1 MAVYKIFPSQ
11 DASIY
16 SAYPAM
22 NTGLDAIL
30 DVGNSVTS
38 SNPTAQV
45 ARSLIKFDN
54 SEINNV
60 INNIAPGFITGSN
73 WRGST
78 SGSQE
83 GGNWEACLKAY
94 VAKADGVLIDSF
106 IEVYPISGSWFN
118 GSGQYLDNQV
128 ITNGCSWVYRTFSQS
143 AATDGAGN
151 PKGKWMTSG
160 FGTGATG
167 SFSGSD
173 NAGGGNWYW
182 TAGANGYNGIDAF
195 TGSQYTQSFGLRS
208 QKDLNIDVT
217 NYIKIWYSSSNNL
230 IAPSSQTNIANEGF
244 MVKWQDEREFVTN
257 FAESPQIAYYA
268 IDTNTIYPPTL
279 EIKWRDF
286 SYATT
291 IGAVKTGTFLSG
303 SNFPTV
309 PGDTNF
315 PTINNSASLSPF
327 NSPITFANFTAS
339 RVGTGSGDNIH
350 IDLTMNGHSITRAKV
365 TKGGE
370 GYKAGDKIRITSQSI
385 LDEQLIDFVSG
396 DLDFVLLSTQ
406 IDNLDVIDTPDM
418 FVALDDNPGIF
429 YSESINKFRLNVRP
443 DFPRRTFLTSS
454 IETQNHALPSASYY
468 AIKDLDTNEYVVDFD
483 TKYTQISCDV
493 TGSHFTVYMNG
504 LEPERYYQILVQTTV
519 NGNTI
524 VKDEEYYFK
533 VVNG

>member
-1 MAVYKIFPSQ
+1 MAVYKLFPEK

-30 DVGNSVTS
+30 DVSNQVTQ
-38 SNPTAQV
+38 SNPTARV
-45 ARSLIKFDN
+45 ARSLIKFN
-54 SEINNV
+54 QSEINNV
-60 INNIAPGFITGSN
+60 INNIAPGYITGSN
-73 WRGST
+73 WRGTT
-78 SGSQE
+78 SGSQA
-83 GGNWEACLKAY
+83 GGNWGANLKAF
-94 VAKADGVLIDSF
+94 VAKANGVVIDSD
-106 IEVYPISGSWFN
+106 IEVYPISGSWYN
-118 GSGQYLDNQV
+118 GTGQYLDNQQ
-128 ITNGCSWVYRTFSQS
+128 ITNGASWVYRTFSQS

-160 FGTGATG
+160 WGTGATG

-182 TAGANGYNGIDAF
+182 KAGANGYNGIDTF
-195 TGSQYTQSFGLRS
+195 TTYTQSFSLRS
-208 QKDLNIDVT
+208 DKDLDVDVT
-217 NYIKIWYSSSNNL
+217 NYIKIWYSASNNL

-244 MVKWQDEREFVTN
+244 MVKWQNEREFVTN
-257 FAESPQIAYYA
+257 FAESPQLAYYA
-268 IDTNTIYPPTL
+268 IDTNTIYPPVL

-291 IGAVKTGTFLSG
+291 IGAIKSNTWLSG
-303 SNFPTV
+303 SNYPTV
-309 PGDTNF
+309 PGDQNW

-327 NSPITFANFTAS
+327 PSPITFTNFTAS
-339 RVGTGSGDNIH
+339 NVGTGSGSDIH
-350 IDLTMNGHSITRAKV
+350 IDLTMNGHSITRANV
-365 TKGGE
+365 TRGGE
-370 GYKAGDKIRITSQSI
+370 GYKAGDKIRITSQSL
-385 LDEQLIDFVSG
+385 LDKQVISYVSG
-396 DLDFVLLSTQ
+396 DLDFVIRQDQ
-406 IDNLDVIDTPDM
+406 IDNLDVISTPDM
-418 FVALDDNPGIF
+418 FVALDDNPGVF

-468 AIKDLDTNEYVVDFD
+468 AIKDLDTNEFVVDFD
-483 TKYTQISCDV
+483 TQYTQISCDV

-524 VKDEEYYFK
+524 VKDENYYFK